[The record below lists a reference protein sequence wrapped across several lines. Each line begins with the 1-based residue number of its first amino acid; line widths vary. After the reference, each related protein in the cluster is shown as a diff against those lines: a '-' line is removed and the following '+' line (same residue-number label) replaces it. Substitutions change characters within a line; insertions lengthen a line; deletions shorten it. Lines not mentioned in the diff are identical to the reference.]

1 MSSVEKPAYTNK
13 AVLEKYLSLPQGPR
27 VCATY
32 VWIDGSGEGMRSK
45 VKCLDS
51 KPSKVED
58 LPVWNYD
65 GSSCYQVS
73 QTHQFGVSNG
83 YGSDVN
89 IVCYLR
95 LLETIVMSTFIQSKC
110 TPARSPRETTSS
122 SCVIPITTKT
132 SQ

>member
-1 MSSVEKPAYTNK
+1 MSTFEKPGCTNK

-65 GSSCYQVS
+65 GSSCYQVILYS
-73 QTHQFGVSNG
+73 FYRES
-83 YGSDVN
+83 VN
-89 IVCYLR
+89 VPVGCWR
-95 LLETIVMSTFIQSKC
+95 K
-110 TPARSPRETTSS
+110 
-122 SCVIPITTKT
+122 
-132 SQ
+132 